1 LLDSAHGAQ
10 RASHRL
16 FRSLLAAL
24 LGSTALLALIAAPA
38 AAASHA
44 TATARAANPSVASAA
59 AIPSTAA
66 AASAKASTAKPST
79 ATTAQPKVVLVVGP
93 VGPSTAEYI
102 ADARRL
108 AEQAREDGA
117 AVTELYSP
125 NATWARVAA
134 ATKGANLLIY
144 LGHGNGWPSPYP
156 GIPAFTNGM
165 GLNASAGH
173 GNDNVRYYGET
184 YVESDIHL
192 AANAVVILNH
202 LCYASGNNEWGA
214 GNPTKAVAIARVDNY
229 GASFMKAGA
238 RAVFA
243 EGITDPA
250 YILDGLFRSDSSM
263 SDLFWSSSSATHR
276 WSFAFDSKKTAGA
289 MALMDPYAPNRY
301 YRSVIGDLS
310 MTAAEWRAGD

>member
-1 LLDSAHGAQ
+1 MLDSAHGAQ

-24 LGSTALLALIAAPA
+24 LGSAALLSLIAAPA
-38 AAASHA
+38 AAATRPA
-44 TATARAANPSVASAA
+44 PVAA
-59 AIPSTAA
+59 AT
-66 AASAKASTAKPST
+66 KQST
-79 ATTAQPKVVLVVGP
+79 ATTGRPKVVLVVGP
-93 VGPSTAEYI
+93 VGSSTAGYI

-108 AEQAREDGA
+108 AAQVREYGA

-125 NATWARVAA
+125 NATWARVVA

-165 GLNASAGH
+165 GLNASAGQ
-173 GNDNVRYYGET
+173 GNANVRYYGAT
-184 YVESDIHL
+184 YVEADIHL
-192 AANAVVILNH
+192 APDAVVILNH

-214 GNPTKAVAIARVDNY
+214 GNPTKAVAIERVDNY
-229 GASFMKAGA
+229 GSSFMKAGA
-238 RAVFA
+238 KAVFA

-250 YILDGLFRSDSSM
+250 YLLDGLFHSSDSM
-263 SDLFWSSSSATHR
+263 SELFWSSPSATHQ
-276 WSFAFDSKKTAGA
+276 WSFTFDSKTIDGA
-289 MALMDPYAPNRY
+289 TALMDPYAPNRY

-310 MTAAEWRAGD
+310 TTAADWRAGD